1 METLIDSFNLLEN
14 RYSNSEIFFGH
25 NYIQVN
31 QQNIISTNTSTDK
44 NVQQNLKPDNE
55 RENKK
60 QEYEV
65 LLQQRQQEMV
75 RQYLE
80 EIRVLERQL
89 WDMQNRQ
96 IFKQK
101 NGVSENI
108 FDKITTMKIG
118 NTSQTCSICYNG
130 FEKNEII
137 KKLPCKHIFHLSCI
151 KPWLK
156 KQKTCPNCR
165 DDICDSLKQQQEKKK
180 QKQQIKSKCD
190 NDQGEKLLKK
200 ESDSKR
206 AQKSYDTPQN
216 SCTEIESEKKE
227 NKLSNFTK
235 AATCQLADQKN

>member
-1 METLIDSFNLLEN
+1 METLIESFNQN
-14 RYSNSEIFFGH
+14 QYSNSEIFFQH

-31 QQNIISTNTSTDK
+31 QQSILNTNTNTDK
-44 NVQQNLKPDNE
+44 DVQQNQKPNNE
-55 RENKK
+55 RDNKK
-60 QEYEV
+60 QEYET

-130 FEKNEII
+130 FEKDEII

-165 DDICDSLKQQQEKKK
+165 DDICESLKQQQEKKK
-180 QKQQIKSKCD
+180 QKQQNKSKCD

-200 ESDSKR
+200 EIDTQR
-206 AQKSYDTPQN
+206 VQKSYDTPQN
-216 SCTEIESEKKE
+216 SNTENESEKKVY
-227 NKLSNFTK
+227 KLSTFTK
-235 AATCQLADQKN
+235 AATCQLADKTN

>member
-1 METLIDSFNLLEN
+1 METLIESFNQN
-14 RYSNSEIFFGH
+14 QYSSSEIFFHH
-25 NYIQVN
+25 NYTQVN
-31 QQNIISTNTSTDK
+31 QQNIINTNTTATSQ
-44 NVQQNLKPDNE
+44 NVEQNLKPDNE

-60 QEYEV
+60 QEYEI
-65 LLQQRQQEMV
+65 LLQQRQEEMV

-108 FDKITTMKIG
+108 FDKITTMRIG

-165 DDICDSLKQQQEKKK
+165 DDICESLKQQQEKKK
-180 QKQQIKSKCD
+180 QKQQNKSKID
-190 NDQGEKLLKK
+190 NDEGEKLQKK
-200 ESDSKR
+200 ETDSQR
-206 AQKSYDTPQN
+206 VQKSYDTPIN
-216 SCTEIESEKKE
+216 SSTEKESEKKG
-227 NKLSNFTK
+227 NKLSNFTIT
-235 AATCQLADQKN
+235 TCQLADQTN